1 MKVIQSN
8 FNGGRVARRSVVH
21 LLDSTPNYQHRNPLT
36 FLLDTLSLL
45 CSFVSWFSC
54 FEPRWCK
61 GQAGQSHAT
70 FFGRKQTM
78 KSCAAILALACAFG
92 ATANAAELEV
102 NQYEGP
108 T

>member
-1 MKVIQSN
+1 MVFMFRTS
-8 FNGGRVARRSVVH
+8 
-21 LLDSTPNYQHRNPLT
+21 
-36 FLLDTLSLL
+36 
-45 CSFVSWFSC
+45 
-54 FEPRWCK
+54 
-61 GQAGQSHAT
+61 AGAKAKAGHAT

-78 KSCAAILALACAFG
+78 KSSAAILALACAFG